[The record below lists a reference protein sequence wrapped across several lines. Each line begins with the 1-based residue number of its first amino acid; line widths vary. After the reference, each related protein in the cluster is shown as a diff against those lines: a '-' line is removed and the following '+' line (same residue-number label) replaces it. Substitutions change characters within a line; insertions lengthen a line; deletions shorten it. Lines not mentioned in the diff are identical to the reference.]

1 MSWKVRTTP
10 GHSPWWSSP
19 YASLQPLH
27 MQSPNSHQVRT
38 SRRSRVCESGAVPA
52 LRRVVLSL
60 NSCRVARG
68 NEKTDRVQQIA
79 AEKENG
85 ARACSWLSR
94 QKSSRFPRLWSMRA
108 SFPRL
113 WPPPSTGEAKEDS
126 RTISA
131 TPLARRRSLGD
142 PIVM

>member
-38 SRRSRVCESGAVPA
+38 SRRSRVCESVAVPA

-94 QKSSRFPRLWSMRA
+94 QKKLEVSSPLEHARELS
-108 SFPRL
+108 S
-113 WPPPSTGEAKEDS
+113 
-126 RTISA
+126 
-131 TPLARRRSLGD
+131 PLASTVDWRGKRGQSHNFCD
-142 PIVM
+142 PPGVDPSAIPKVM